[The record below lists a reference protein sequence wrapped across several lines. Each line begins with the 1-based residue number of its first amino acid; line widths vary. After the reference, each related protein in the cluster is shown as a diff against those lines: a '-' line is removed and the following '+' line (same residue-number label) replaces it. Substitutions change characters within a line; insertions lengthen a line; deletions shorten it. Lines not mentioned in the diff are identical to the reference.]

1 MAASSHFVKKRRKLS
16 IDLKWREMW
25 SKVIFGHPKWPPAA
39 ILWKKSWV
47 LIWNGDKCEKK
58 SCVFI
63 WNGEKCDQKWF
74 LVIQN
79 GHWQSFCGGKKV
91 AYWSEMARN
100 AIFGHPKWP
109 PAAILWKKIK
119 LPYWYE
125 MARNAIERD
134 FWSSKM
140 AASSHFVKKKFIL
153 MLNEEKCDFRS
164 SKMAGSH
171 FVKKSCLLISN
182 DEICDRKW
190 FSVIQNGRRLPFCEN
205 FRSSKMA
212 TCSHFV
218 GKKSCV
224 FIWNGEKCDQKRFSV
239 IQNGRQQPF
248 CEKNKLVYWS
258 EMVRNAIERD
268 FRSSKMAACS
278 HFVKKVVLL
287 MLNGEK
293 CDWKW
298 FSVF

>member
-1 MAASSHFVKKRRKLS
+1 MARNEIECDFRSSKMDAGSHFVKKRRKLIIDLKWREMRSKSDFRSSKMDAGSHFVKKRRKLS
-16 IDLKWREMW
+16 
-25 SKVIFGHPKWPPAA
+25 
-39 ILWKKSWV
+39 
-47 LIWNGDKCEKK
+47 EKK
-58 SCVFI
+58 SCLLI

-79 GHWQSFCGGKKV
+79 AHRLPFCEKKLHIDLKWREMWSKVIHPKWQPAAILWTKLKLRIDLKLWEMRSKV
-91 AYWSEMARN
+91 
-100 AIFGHPKWP
+100 IFGHPKWP
-109 PAAILWKKIK
+109 LAVILW
-119 LPYWYE
+119 
-125 MARNAIERD
+125 
-134 FWSSKM
+134 
-140 AASSHFVKKKFIL
+140 
-153 MLNEEKCDFRS
+153 
-164 SKMAGSH
+164 
-171 FVKKSCLLISN
+171 
-182 DEICDRKW
+182 
-190 FSVIQNGRRLPFCEN
+190 
-205 FRSSKMA
+205 
-212 TCSHFV
+212 

-268 FRSSKMAACS
+268 FRSSKMAACR

>member
-1 MAASSHFVKKRRKLS
+1 
-16 IDLKWREMW
+16 MW
-25 SKVIFGHPKWPPAA
+25 
-39 ILWKKSWV
+39 
-47 LIWNGDKCEKK
+47 KK

-119 LPYWYE
+119 LPYLSE

-134 FWSSKM
+134 FRSSKM

-190 FSVIQNGRRLPFCEN
+190 FSVIQNGRRLPFCE
-205 FRSSKMA
+205 
-212 TCSHFV
+212 
-218 GKKSCV
+218 KK
-224 FIWNGEKCDQKRFSV
+224 IKQ
-239 IQNGRQQPF
+239 
-248 CEKNKLVYWS
+248 
-258 EMVRNAIERD
+258 
-268 FRSSKMAACS
+268 
-278 HFVKKVVLL
+278 
-287 MLNGEK
+287 
-293 CDWKW
+293 
-298 FSVF
+298 